1 MRTVLMFTAIAALC
15 FGLEEKKPAAKEGF
29 IHYRYFN
36 GFEEANAAPFTQ
48 WAKNSDVTVNFMGV
62 TDEKAAGGKKSFKID
77 ITFNSGTYYYVSLPL
92 NVPCEGDIVFKCSL
106 FIDKASTVRAIPGL
120 DFLFPPTKDS
130 GVYRCQELD
139 TVHAW
144 MNYRDE
150 AIVPAGKKSSLSF
163 FRKAN
168 TPGLNPDTGGKI
180 IDRIGLLITGGAPGK
195 RIIAY
200 IDDVELH
207 GTVPDPASYKKLYET
222 RIAAGKIE
230 SRERAG
236 RWQSDLAA
244 LKPLFD
250 VPVKPGYG
258 ESYKA
263 AVLGEIS
270 AISGI
275 VADML
280 ARDAVSFDI
289 EPRIR
294 FLMNAAPEIQE
305 NLRRLSAKEASGMV
319 VHMVDPVGQYP
330 VLPDTKIIHGEISA
344 RVNAVMCR
352 NEYESASFVVTA
364 IDDIAG
370 LTAEISDLT
379 GPGTYPSSKMDIKLV
394 KCWYQ
399 VAYDPLTPIS
409 ARPKTA
415 GLYPELLLNDDALVR
430 VDTAASNNHLRVGTD
445 YQLVSTRKF
454 GALGRWTPSVDDYP
468 VRDSAVL
475 KPVTVARGKNQQF
488 VVTFR
493 PADVPAGTYKGTLKL
508 SAGSVKKTLSVELT
522 MLDFSLVKQENFI
535 SSAYYV
541 ARLDPTGKGTVS
553 SEHKNE
559 QQYFIDM
566 SNMAAYGI
574 DNPTVYEKFMP
585 DPAPFEKALSLR
597 AKAGID
603 NSVIFSL
610 GITTAAAGTEAG
622 DKSII
627 DGALRGREIAAKY
640 GCKEFF
646 VYGID
651 EAVGDR
657 VMKQRKVWEELNKL
671 GIKVFV
677 AGYPGGMKGVAHAL
691 NVYVCALATGPGID
705 RDEVAL
711 FHKHGN
717 RVISYNDPQ
726 IGVEDPYIY
735 RKNYGIMLAAYGID
749 GAMDYAYQHSF
760 GNIWDDFDDF
770 TYKDHVFAYP
780 TADGVV
786 NTLPFIGYREGMD
799 DMRYVATLRKAI
811 AQAKAKG
818 DAKAAAAQS
827 MLDGILKTFN
837 DSGNGDEYVTSRFGN
852 GAYIDLGAQRT
863 AIIQAIQSLNY
874 R

>member
-1 MRTVLMFTAIAALC
+1 MRNVFLMMLLSAMC

-29 IHYRYFN
+29 IHYRYYN
-36 GFEEANAAPFTQ
+36 GFEEAEDASFKQ

-62 TDEKAAGGKKSFKID
+62 TDERSAGGKKSFKID
-77 ITFNSGTYYYVSLPL
+77 ITFNSGSYYYVSLPL

-106 FIDKASTVRAIPGL
+106 YIDKASTVRAIPGL
-120 DFLFPPTKDS
+120 DFQFPPTKDS
-130 GVYRCQELD
+130 GVYRCQEKD
-139 TVHAW
+139 TVNAW
-144 MNYRDE
+144 MHYRDE
-150 AIVPAGKKSSLSF
+150 GAVSGAKKSSLSF

-168 TPGLNPDTGGKI
+168 TPGLNPDTGGKV
-180 IDRIGLLITGGAPGK
+180 IDLIGIMITGGAPGK

-200 IDDVELH
+200 IDEVELH
-207 GTVPDPASYKKLYET
+207 GTVPDPAAYKKIYES
-222 RIAAGKIE
+222 RIASGKVE
-230 SRERAG
+230 SRERAA
-236 RWQSDLAA
+236 RWQSDLTA

-263 AVLGEIS
+263 AVLSEL
-270 AISGI
+270 AAVSGI
-275 VADML
+275 VADMI
-280 ARDAVSFDI
+280 ARDTVSFDI

-294 FLMNAAPEIQE
+294 FLMTAAPEIKE

-319 VHMVDPVGQYP
+319 IHMVDPAGQYM
-330 VLPDTKIIHGEISA
+330 VLPDTKIIHGTISA
-344 RVNAVMCR
+344 QVSAVMCK
-352 NEYESASFVVTA
+352 NEFESASFVVTA
-364 IDDIAG
+364 LDE
-370 LTAEISDLT
+370 LSDLSVSLSDLN
-379 GPGTYPSSKMDIKLV
+379 GPAVYPASKADIKLV
-394 KCWYQ
+394 KCLYQ
-399 VAYDPLTPIS
+399 VAYDPLSLIS

-415 GLYPELLLNDDALVR
+415 ALYPELLLNDDALVK
-430 VDTAASNNHLRVGTD
+430 VDTVSSNNHLRIGSD

-454 GALGRWTPSVDDYP
+454 GALGRWTPSVDEYP

-475 KPVTVARGKNQQF
+475 KPVTIPQGKNQQF
-488 VVTFR
+488 IITFR
-493 PADVPAGTYKGTLKL
+493 PADTPAGMYKGTLTL
-508 SAGSVKKTLSVELT
+508 SAGSVKKVLNVALT

-541 ARLDPTGKGTVS
+541 ARLDPTDKGTVS
-553 SEHKNE
+553 SESKSE

-585 DPAPFEKALSLR
+585 DPAPFEKALMLR

-610 GITTAAAGTEAG
+610 GVTTGAAGTEAG

-627 DGALRGREIAAKY
+627 EGAIRGREIAAKY

-657 VMKQRKVWEELNKL
+657 VMKQLKVWEELNKL

-691 NVYVCALATGPGID
+691 NVCVSAFAAGAGID
-705 RDEVAL
+705 RDEVSL
-711 FHKHGN
+711 FHKNGN
-717 RVISYNDPQ
+717 RLVSYNDPQ

-786 NTLPFIGYREGMD
+786 NTVPFIGYREGMD

-811 AQAKAKG
+811 VAANAKD

-827 MLDGILKTFN
+827 VLDGILKAFN

-863 AIIQAIQSLNY
+863 AIIQAIRSLNY